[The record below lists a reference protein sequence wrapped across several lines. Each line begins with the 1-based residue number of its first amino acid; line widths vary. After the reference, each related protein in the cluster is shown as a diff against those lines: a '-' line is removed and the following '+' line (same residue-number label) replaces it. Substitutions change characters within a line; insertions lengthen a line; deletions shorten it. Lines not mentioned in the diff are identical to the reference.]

1 MNNTRKQILIFIA
14 FFVIDLLIAYTI
26 TGLLGVQNTII
37 IQSFSSMGD
46 ITYEVLICLLL
57 VFVEA
62 TILDYIEKKKK
73 V

>member
-1 MNNTRKQILIFIA
+1 MNNTRKQILIFIV

-26 TGLLGVQNTII
+26 TGLFGVQNTII
-37 IQSFSSMGD
+37 IQSFTSMGD

-57 VFVEA
+57 VLVQS
-62 TILDYIEKKKK
+62 TIFDYIEQKKK

>member
-1 MNNTRKQILIFIA
+1 MNNTRKQILIFIV

-37 IQSFSSMGD
+37 IQSFTYMGD

-57 VFVEA
+57 VFVES